1 MKKYFLIICVCI
13 LSILFVSLGMNPDIK
28 LSADELDEPI
38 EEENEDPFENV
49 SSARCYASIS
59 SGIATV
65 SSEVYG
71 YSGTTSTSVTVYLEK
86 FVAGSWQSY
95 TSWSH
100 NGGQNQSNSDS
111 TSVTSGAYRVWMSV
125 TASGT
130 GGTESFNVDGNT
142 AGC

>member
-1 MKKYFLIICVCI
+1 
-13 LSILFVSLGMNPDIK
+13 MNPDIK
-28 LSADELDEPI
+28 LSEDVLDEPI
-38 EEENEDPFENV
+38 EEENEDPYENV
-49 SSARCYASIS
+49 SSARCYVSIS